1 MSSSAQHFVQF
12 NSNFTLAVSILG
24 AILSVL
30 LLAAIAYLQ
39 WNPVSRPHIDRVS
52 FRLVIY
58 GLGANVVL
66 GFMAFPSMKETTPGC
81 SLLAFFGV
89 TLSMLSASMFCC
101 IALNLQL
108 VLVYG
113 VNGNMMEKYYVLGA
127 VFLSAACATPP
138 FAAGE
143 LGWYAMDGVCWLRD
157 STPAVQLHWLIGT
170 QSVPML
176 LMSSIEVF
184 SFVNILIFM
193 IKIQHLRASTKTNN
207 SSSSESRITTLASN
221 RPKPPIVQYR
231 VMIIRIALYPLLS
244 CFLSI
249 TVCIL
254 DVYSIT
260 QRNLADADVHLR
272 GLDVLIFCL
281 RPLGYA
287 LLAVTDPSFIRAMRS
302 VRQKSSAQS
311 PAEGGSKINKA
322 CSTREDTSFQ
332 VDCEWGPST
341 AGEAAIQEELRSDS
355 IAHQF

>member
-12 NSNFTLAVSILG
+12 ISDFTLAVSILG
-24 AILSVL
+24 VILSVL

-66 GFMAFPSMKETTPGC
+66 GFMTFPSMKETTPGC

-89 TLSMLSASMFCC
+89 ALPMLSASMFCC

-127 VFLSAACATPP
+127 VFLSGACAIPP

-176 LMSSIEVF
+176 LMSSLEVF

-193 IKIQHLRASTKTNN
+193 IRHEACFHLLERLGDWKLIPASPDTHPAPTGQITGQYHNKQQQFLRIQN
-207 SSSSESRITTLASN
+207 
-221 RPKPPIVQYR
+221 Y
-231 VMIIRIALYPLLS
+231 YS
-244 CFLSI
+244 CI
-249 TVCIL
+249 
-254 DVYSIT
+254 
-260 QRNLADADVHLR
+260 
-272 GLDVLIFCL
+272 
-281 RPLGYA
+281 
-287 LLAVTDPSFIRAMRS
+287 
-302 VRQKSSAQS
+302 
-311 PAEGGSKINKA
+311 
-322 CSTREDTSFQ
+322 
-332 VDCEWGPST
+332 
-341 AGEAAIQEELRSDS
+341 
-355 IAHQF
+355 